1 MASIRLKQLRKEFGD
16 LVAVED
22 LNLEMADGQFAAL
35 LGPSGCGKTTTMNMI
50 AGLEVPTSGDIYFD
64 GRRMTDVPPGKRGVG
79 FVFQNYAIFTHM
91 SVYQNLAFGLKVHG
105 RPEADLRREV
115 GKVAELLQITDM
127 LDMNAGRLSVND
139 MQKVA
144 LGRSMIMNPTIFL
157 LDEPFSNLD
166 AAFRAYMRGEL
177 KRIQREIK
185 QTMVYVTHDQVE
197 AMSMADKIAVM
208 YCGQLYQ
215 WGTPD
220 EIYNQPVN
228 AFVARF
234 IGSPNMNFVPCT
246 YRVEDGQGF
255 LVQKGGDGC
264 LPVDDRRR
272 QLLDQHAGSLDL
284 TLGIRPEHLHVH
296 PQSTPAPARTATPSG
311 GTPGQ
316 AAGAGWQGV
325 AYALEPLGSKTVV
338 HVQVG
343 RDIVQVIAPP
353 NYRPRIGDPQWLA
366 CDLEYLHIFDSSS
379 HKVIR

>member
-1 MASIRLKQLRKEFGD
+1 M
-16 LVAVED
+16 
-22 LNLEMADGQFAAL
+22 
-35 LGPSGCGKTTTMNMI
+35 
-50 AGLEVPTSGDIYFD
+50 
-64 GRRMTDVPPGKRGVG
+64 
-79 FVFQNYAIFTHM
+79 
-91 SVYQNLAFGLKVHG
+91 
-105 RPEADLRREV
+105 
-115 GKVAELLQITDM
+115 
-127 LDMNAGRLSVND
+127 
-139 MQKVA
+139 
-144 LGRSMIMNPTIFL
+144 
-157 LDEPFSNLD
+157 
-166 AAFRAYMRGEL
+166 
-177 KRIQREIK
+177 
-185 QTMVYVTHDQVE
+185 
-197 AMSMADKIAVM
+197 IAVM

-284 TLGIRPEHLHVH
+284 ILGIRPEHLHVH

-316 AAGAGWQGV
+316 ATLPGPHDGPSPGLRAALACVPQAGQAGRPGSTAGQAAGAGWQGV
-325 AYALEPLGSKTVV
+325 AYAFEPLGSKTVV

>member
-1 MASIRLKQLRKEFGD
+1 
-16 LVAVED
+16 
-22 LNLEMADGQFAAL
+22 
-35 LGPSGCGKTTTMNMI
+35 
-50 AGLEVPTSGDIYFD
+50 
-64 GRRMTDVPPGKRGVG
+64 
-79 FVFQNYAIFTHM
+79 
-91 SVYQNLAFGLKVHG
+91 
-105 RPEADLRREV
+105 
-115 GKVAELLQITDM
+115 
-127 LDMNAGRLSVND
+127 

-177 KRIQREIK
+177 KRIQREFN

-197 AMSMADKIAVM
+197 AMSMADRIAVM

-220 EIYNQPVN
+220 EVYNQPVN

-246 YRVEDGQGF
+246 YRAENGQSY
-255 LVQKGGDGC
+255 LAQKSGDGC
-264 LPVDDRRR
+264 VPVDDRRR
-272 QLLDQHAGSLDL
+272 QLLDGRTASPDL
-284 TLGIRPEHLHVH
+284 ILGIRPEHLHVY
-296 PQSTPAPARTATPSG
+296 PQATPATL
-311 GTPGQ
+311 
-316 AAGAGWQGV
+316 WQGV

-353 NYRPRIGDPQWLA
+353 NYRPRISDPQWLA

-379 HKVIR
+379 HKAIR